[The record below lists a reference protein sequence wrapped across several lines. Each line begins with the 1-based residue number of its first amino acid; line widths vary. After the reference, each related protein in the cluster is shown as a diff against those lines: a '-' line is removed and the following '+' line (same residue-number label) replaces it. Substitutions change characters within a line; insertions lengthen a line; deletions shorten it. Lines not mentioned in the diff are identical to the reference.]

1 MSKRKKNSICHL
13 EDTQF
18 GEMPLRKSV
27 TDLIESMNME
37 LAS

>member
-1 MSKRKKNSICHL
+1 MSKRERNSIHL

-18 GEMPLRKSV
+18 GKMPLRKSV